1 MKSSERHQGPLSVG
15 AAAARFGLAPH
26 VLRHWEAVG
35 LLAPARDPAGRR
47 RYGAADLV
55 RIAVV
60 LRAKEA
66 GLPLDTIRLLTATAD
81 PARRREAIRDEAA
94 ALRARIVAARG
105 TLGADER
112 EALVER
118 IRAYQ
123 QSAAEQVGKLRV
135 QLSRAEDFEATLRAR
150 VTPPPTPSPAPA
162 TSPTRRD

>member
-1 MKSSERHQGPLSVG
+1 MRARLRLNVGMKSSEQHQGPLSVG

-81 PARRREAIRDEAA
+81 PARRREVIRDKAA
-94 ALRARIVAARG
+94 ALRARIAAARASVDLLECALACDHEDI
-105 TLGADER
+105 TRCPHFQRVVAD
-112 EALVER
+112 
-118 IRAYQ
+118 
-123 QSAAEQVGKLRV
+123 RV
-135 QLSRAEDFEATLRAR
+135 SLPD
-150 VTPPPTPSPAPA
+150 PAPHPP
-162 TSPTRRD
+162 SEP